1 MTFILLSYN
10 QEHFIREAIEGALS
24 QTYSPLEIIF
34 SDDCS
39 TDSSFEIFREAAASY
54 KGPHR
59 IILNRNKD
67 NMGMGGHLNNA
78 MELANGEMIVVAAG
92 DDVSLPERVSRIR
105 EAYELSDRKAKSIFS
120 NTLEIDEEGRI
131 LDVPEYIPRKVRMY
145 HPDELIY
152 EDTILTGCSHAWS
165 REVFKVFGPLSVPV
179 VCEDIV
185 IPFRSI
191 LLGEIIYLDERL
203 VKHRRHGQNVWNYN
217 RGVSV
222 NRDLEHERFWTFEQK
237 NVFRNWISDI
247 NKMKEVTP
255 SRIEEWEH
263 LEDIVLKRMALNE
276 KELSLFSGSFF
287 RKIMTIAGITI
298 KERSWKQLRHQIG
311 FFLLP
316 GIYRR
321 YMMLKSRRIKA

>member
-120 NTLEIDEEGRI
+120 DSLAVDEAGNV
-131 LDVPEYIPRKVRMY
+131 LGVPVYTPMESLSFQPMQVVFR
-145 HPDELIY
+145 DF
-152 EDTILTGCSHAWS
+152 ILTGCSHAWS
-165 REVFKVFGPLSVPV
+165 KEVFDVFGPLSTPI
-179 VCEDIV
+179 VCEDMV
-185 IPFRSI
+185 IPFRSC
-191 LLGEIIYLDERL
+191 LLGEITYIDQIL
-203 VKHRRHGQNVWNYN
+203 VKHRRHRNNIWNHDRNINVIKNIK
-217 RGVSV
+217 
-222 NRDLEHERFWTFEQK
+222 HERFWIFEQK
-237 NVFRNWISDI
+237 NIFRNWISDI

-263 LEDIVLKRMALNE
+263 LEDIVLKRMASNE